1 MEPLERDLIE
11 KAKRGDSRAFEELL
25 KKYETKIFNLLLR
38 MTGNKTEAA
47 DLFQETFI
55 SAWKNLSKFRG
66 DAQFSTWL
74 YRIAV
79 NSVLMRHRKK
89 KLKTVSMDA
98 PIETESGEIERERG
112 DWSTN
117 PLATLQND
125 ELRRRLEKS
134 LIRMPEPY
142 RPVFVLSDM
151 QGLPNEQIGKIL
163 KLSLPN
169 VKSRLHRARLF
180 MRRELSDYFKTH
192 DGTIA

>member
-1 MEPLERDLIE
+1 METLEKDLIDQ
-11 KAKRGDSRAFEELL
+11 AKRGDSRAFEELL

-38 MTGNKTEAA
+38 MTRNKTEAA

-66 DAQFSTWL
+66 DSNFSTWI

-79 NSVLMRHRKK
+79 NAVFMKQRKK

-98 PIETESGEIERERG
+98 PVETEDGEMPREQG

-125 ELRRRLEKS
+125 ELRQRLEKS
-134 LIRMPEPY
+134 LKLMPDSY

-151 QGLPNEQIGKIL
+151 QGVPNEEIGKIL

-180 MRRELSDYFKTH
+180 MRRQLSDYFQTSERQQ
-192 DGTIA
+192 A

>member
-1 MEPLERDLIE
+1 MELLERNLID

-55 SAWKNLSKFRG
+55 SAWKNLAKFRG
-66 DAQFSTWL
+66 EANFSTWL

-79 NSVLMRHRKK
+79 NTVFMRHRKK

-98 PIETESGEIERERG
+98 PTKTESGEIKRERG

-125 ELRRRLEKS
+125 ELRRKLEKS
-134 LIRMPEPY
+134 LKKMPEPY

-151 QGLPNEQIGKIL
+151 QGIPNEEIGKIL
-163 KLSLPN
+163 KITLPN

-180 MRRELSDYFKTH
+180 MRGQLSDYFKTQ
-192 DGTIA
+192 